1 MSRFETTHWS
11 TVVLAGGNSADARS
25 ALETLCRRY
34 RAPVLS
40 YLQRHGRSESD
51 AQDLTQAFFE
61 RLVRTRLH
69 DRADPARGRF
79 RNFLLT
85 ALDNFVRDEHAHATR
100 LKRGGSDAV
109 RSLEADDTPADAVD
123 SGTPDAEFDRQWALT
138 VLDGAV
144 ARLAAQCERNGKGD
158 IFRALKSCVV
168 EPAEHDSYRE
178 LATQLNSRPNTIAA
192 AVQRLRQSLR
202 QQIRAE
208 LADTVESPDD
218 VDTELLA
225 LREALAV
232 AGASRAEASTR

>member
-11 TVVLAGGNSADARS
+11 TVVLAGGNSADARN

-61 RLVRTRLH
+61 RLIRTRLH

-100 LKRGGSDAV
+100 LKRGGIDGV
-109 RSLEADDTPADAVD
+109 RSLDAEEAPADAAD
-123 SGTPDAEFDRQWALT
+123 SGTPDAEFDRHWALS
-138 VLDGAV
+138 VLDGAL
-144 ARLAAQCERNGKGD
+144 ARLTEQCERNGKGD
-158 IFRALKSCVV
+158 IFRTLKSYVI
-168 EPAEHDSYRE
+168 EPADHDSYQE
-178 LATQLNSRPNTIAA
+178 LAVQLNSRPNTIAA

-202 QQIRAE
+202 HHIRAE
-208 LADTVESPDD
+208 LADTVESPDH
-218 VDTELLA
+218 VDAELLA

-232 AGASRAEASTR
+232 AGASRAQASTR